1 MSRIVKPV
9 LFLWI
14 ILLLHTLIAQAQSS
28 VKNNDLVQFSGVV
41 MEADS
46 IQPVFYATVK
56 AKGTARGTSSDVN
69 GFFSFVAKKGDTIG
83 ITAVGYQPT
92 ELLIPKDLAENQYS
106 VIQFMEKDTILLP
119 AATVYPWPKPIEL
132 KEVFLSIEIPDD
144 DLQRARRNLDR
155 EKMREIGETL
165 AMDGRENF
173 KFQTQQ
179 YAQKAYYAGQYPP
192 MNIFNPFAWVE
203 FFKALKRG
211 DFKKKKRRRKK

>member
-1 MSRIVKPV
+1 MQKV
-9 LFLWI
+9 LLFTAYF
-14 ILLLHTLIAQAQSS
+14 LLLNSLFAQAQSTIEN
-28 VKNNDLVQFSGVV
+28 KDLVQFSGVV

-46 IQPVFYATVK
+46 IQPVFYATIHT
-56 AKGTARGTSSDVN
+56 KGTSRGTSSDLN
-69 GFFSFVAKKGDTIG
+69 GFFSFVAKKGDTIT
-83 ITAVGYQPT
+83 ISALGYQAT
-92 ELLIPKDLAENQYS
+92 ELLIPKTLEENKYS

-155 EKMREIGETL
+155 EKMRELEEVL

-173 KFQTQQ
+173 KFQSQQ
-179 YAQKAYYAGQYPP
+179 YAQRQYYAGQYPP
-192 MNIFNPFAWVE
+192 MNILNPFAWVE

-211 DFKKKKRRRKK
+211 DFKKKKKKRKK